1 MWIMLEKFGNVA
13 ACCTV
18 TMAMNNRLD
27 KEIGN
32 AV

>member
-1 MWIMLEKFGNVA
+1 MWIMLEKFRNVA